1 MSQQEN
7 SILINEH
14 ALNREPV
21 PLSVICTYMF
31 SLRGNDPFREV
42 AVQKYGIQNPE
53 TEYGITY
60 SINDRKIEKFKFHN
74 LSAIQT

>member
-21 PLSVICTYMF
+21 PLSIICTYMF
-31 SLRGNDPFREV
+31 SLRGNDPFREA
-42 AVQKYGIQNPE
+42 AVQNMESRILKRN
-53 TEYGITY
+53 TESPTV
-60 SINDRKIEKFKFHN
+60 SMIEK
-74 LSAIQT
+74 

>member
-14 ALNREPV
+14 ALNHEPV
-21 PLSVICTYMF
+21 PLSIIGTYMF
-31 SLRGNDPFREV
+31 SLRGNDPFREA

-53 TEYGITY
+53 TEYRIITY
-60 SINDRKIEKFKFHN
+60 SINDRKNNKEVHIP
-74 LSAIQT
+74 

>member
-21 PLSVICTYMF
+21 PLRIICAYMF
-31 SLRGNDPFREV
+31 SLRGNDPFREA

-53 TEYGITY
+53 MEYGITY
-60 SINDRKIEKFKFHN
+60 GINDRKIKKFT
-74 LSAIQT
+74 SII

>member
-7 SILINEH
+7 SILINKH

-21 PLSVICTYMF
+21 PLSIICTNMF
-31 SLRGNDPFREV
+31 SLRGNDPFHEA

-53 TEYGITY
+53 MEYEITY
-60 SINDRKIEKFKFHN
+60 
-74 LSAIQT
+74 QW